1 MDAHWKI
8 FAYRV
13 EYQTLYLPICYFS
26 FFINVSFINMSE
38 NEKKEKISVLNLTWR
53 DADQLKNFT
62 TETGKILPRKITRL
76 TAMEQRH
83 LTKIVKQ
90 ARNFLLMP

>member
-1 MDAHWKI
+1 
-8 FAYRV
+8 
-13 EYQTLYLPICYFS
+13 
-26 FFINVSFINMSE
+26 MSE
-38 NEKKEKISVLNLTWR
+38 NENKEKLSVLKLTWR

-83 LTKIVKQ
+83 LTRIVKQ
-90 ARNFLLMP
+90 ARNMLLMP

>member
-1 MDAHWKI
+1 
-8 FAYRV
+8 
-13 EYQTLYLPICYFS
+13 
-26 FFINVSFINMSE
+26 MSE
-38 NEKKEKISVLNLTWR
+38 ENKQKQVPVLTLTWR
-53 DADQLKNFT
+53 DVDQLKNYT

>member
-1 MDAHWKI
+1 
-8 FAYRV
+8 
-13 EYQTLYLPICYFS
+13 
-26 FFINVSFINMSE
+26 MSE
-38 NEKKEKISVLNLTWR
+38 ENKQKQVSVLTLTWR
-53 DADQLKNFT
+53 NVDQLKNYT

>member
-1 MDAHWKI
+1 
-8 FAYRV
+8 
-13 EYQTLYLPICYFS
+13 
-26 FFINVSFINMSE
+26 MSE
-38 NEKKEKISVLNLTWR
+38 ENKQKQVSVLTLTWR
-53 DADQLKNFT
+53 DVDQLKNYT

>member
-1 MDAHWKI
+1 M
-8 FAYRV
+8 
-13 EYQTLYLPICYFS
+13 
-26 FFINVSFINMSE
+26 
-38 NEKKEKISVLNLTWR
+38 NLTWR
-53 DADQLKNFT
+53 DADKLKNFT

>member
-1 MDAHWKI
+1 
-8 FAYRV
+8 
-13 EYQTLYLPICYFS
+13 
-26 FFINVSFINMSE
+26 MSE

-53 DADQLKNFT
+53 DAEKFKAFT

-83 LTKIVKQ
+83 LSKIIKQ
-90 ARNFLLMP
+90 ARNFLLVP